1 MIKYSST
8 RAPRHQGGTW
18 EPIGEKYHGGNAMEE
33 IRRPLAAHGLQ
44 PGRKSGIWPWEFN
57 TRPGR
62 LCRALATSIFTRVG
76 ATRTPQC
83 CPGFGRLCPI
93 SGGLCARESRSLGVV
108 HTDDLVDPA
117 DEGGDLDVHPWH
129 VFSTT
134 PESPGDKTCELMVA
148 GILAD

>member
-1 MIKYSST
+1 MVGMPWRRLGGRWQLTVCSRAGKVGFGRGNST
-8 RAPRHQGGTW
+8 RGPAQT
-18 EPIGEKYHGGNAMEE
+18 
-33 IRRPLAAHGLQ
+33 
-44 PGRKSGIWPWEFN
+44 
-57 TRPGR
+57 
-62 LCRALATSIFTRVG
+62 CRALATSIFTRVG

-117 DEGGDLDVHPWH
+117 DEGGDLDVHPRN

-134 PESPGDKTCELMVA
+134 PESPGDKA
-148 GILAD
+148 